1 MSRYLTPS
9 KVALL
14 CLVSLYTEG
23 VVPNASAVAV
33 LSFLVSHILP
43 VNTSVRS
50 PATFSR
56 DRDHAV
62 AIEELEEVLSYHSS
76 SIPGRSLWDLFLR
89 KIWSLDCCDALETF
103 FSEISSLVEK
113 SREEQ
118 IEDRNNGIPPQTSG
132 DKMLLSRG
140 SPLGAFVRRCQLEF
154 TRLQFQDSVKLWRGF
169 IKYRLPT
176 FHAWARRNPSAEHTA
191 VDMNLAAIGA
201 DVSSPLGQAVY
212 GNIGRDVEE
221 EASISTKDVER
232 LLEFQVGELQRRWF
246 LPAIRRLSTDCS
258 QVSAAGYPT
267 K

>member
-1 MSRYLTPS
+1 
-9 KVALL
+9 
-14 CLVSLYTEG
+14 
-23 VVPNASAVAV
+23 
-33 LSFLVSHILP
+33 
-43 VNTSVRS
+43 
-50 PATFSR
+50 
-56 DRDHAV
+56 
-62 AIEELEEVLSYHSS
+62 
-76 SIPGRSLWDLFLR
+76 
-89 KIWSLDCCDALETF
+89 
-103 FSEISSLVEK
+103 
-113 SREEQ
+113 
-118 IEDRNNGIPPQTSG
+118 
-132 DKMLLSRG
+132 MLLSRG